1 MITITLNNKGDIE
14 HVHAIAYHL
23 VAFIVGAPGYT
34 SMSIRDGEFDDEMRA
49 LLKLDLQDDWE
60 GGEDE

>member
-1 MITITLNNKGDIE
+1 MIHIRLINKKDVE
-14 HVHAIAYHL
+14 HIHAVAYHL
-23 VAFIVGAPGYT
+23 VAFIEGAPGYT

-49 LLKLDLQDDWE
+49 LVKLDLQDDWE